1 MQPFAM
7 AIVVLDQKGQGVL
20 VVARLRPYASAAVV
34 TFLLF
39 YFAVNLLA
47 GERGLLAHA
56 QRDSALAQREQRLK
70 ALKVEH
76 AALETEVRLLSDDHL
91 SRDLLE
97 QRSREILG
105 YADPRDY
112 IVTLR
117 R

>member
-1 MQPFAM
+1 M
-7 AIVVLDQKGQGVL
+7 
-20 VVARLRPYASAAVV
+20 VARLRPYLSAAVV
-34 TFLLF
+34 PFLIF

-56 QRDSALAQREQRLK
+56 RRDNALAQREQRLK
-70 ALKVEH
+70 ALRAEH
-76 AALETEVRLLSDDHL
+76 ANLETEVRLLSDDHL

-97 QRSREILG
+97 ERAREMLG

-112 IVTLR
+112 TVTVR